1 MYIPTTFFSS
11 NGGTIIASGGT
22 QGTFFS
28 GSQPY
33 GYHLFTTPGTAS
45 FTVFSGSVQ
54 NARVVVIGG
63 GGGGMRGDNV
73 VGYAL
78 AAAGGGA
85 GGVYIDNRI
94 AIAPRTYQIV
104 VGAGGNEGNFSKAGF
119 NDPWVYTTPTS
130 GLQSTFQ
137 YPLYPIFGRGGGGG
151 GYAGG
156 LNEGENLIVLGGT
169 GASGGGNAQRV
180 NSAFVPSSTPTQ
192 GNRGGSID
200 ASFIPAGAT
209 AYSSTGG
216 GGFGGPSDS
225 LFTSSTNST
234 TAGGIGIQIPIY
246 PINGNTAS
254 YFAGGGGSYGV
265 QPEQSSAGGL
275 GYDTY
280 GGGGNGRDSND
291 QEPGRGGLVYIEYP
305 LYSTTPRYT
314 FLRYNV
320 DENCNLTTPAT
331 QVWSQTNYA
340 DGFYSIGGIQ
350 YKLEANVHATFTTEI
365 TSAIPSFC
373 PVRYTFLRYDVD
385 ESCNLSNPT
394 EVWSEINFSN
404 GFYTIGGIQYRLEAN
419 THTTYTTQ
427 ITSAASSTCPP
438 PPPPPPPF
446 PISSSLVI
454 LSDTSTLSGT
464 IWNDRSGKGNNGLVS
479 GSALA
484 LTGSLGYEF
493 NGTNNYVTYPTTL
506 VGQPSSSYTLQYYG
520 SLPSESV
527 NRDFFVKE
535 DYING
540 WDTIFEGARTPDK
553 FNFRDVGGA
562 DKLSPDFT
570 TIPSQR
576 QLITITV
583 NATTNVIE
591 LYVGN
596 TFIGN
601 FSRTTDVV
609 NNFNAVN
616 RPFVFGFNSNSD
628 ATYFKGGVTALL
640 LYNKV
645 LNATEVSQ
653 SYAYMLENF

>member
-63 GGGGMRGDNV
+63 GGGGMRGDNP

-119 NDPWVYTTPTS
+119 NDPWIYTTPTS

-137 YPLYPIFGRGGGGG
+137 YPLYPIYGYGGGYG

-200 ASFIPAGAT
+200 ASFTPAGAT

-305 LYSTTPRYT
+305 LYSIVGRYT

-438 PPPPPPPF
+438 PPPPF
-446 PISSSLVI
+446 PISGSLVI
-454 LSDTSTLSGT
+454 WSDTTSLTSSIWYDKSGR
-464 IWNDRSGKGNNGLVS
+464 NNNGLVS
-479 GSALA
+479 GSTLS
-484 LTGSLGYEF
+484 LSGSLGYAF

-527 NRDFFVKE
+527 VNRDFFVKE
-535 DYING
+535 DYTNG
-540 WDTIFEGARTPDK
+540 WDTIWEQSVPRFVL
-553 FNFRDVGGA
+553 RDVAGG
-562 DKLSPDFT
+562 DRRSPSFT
-570 TIPSQR
+570 PTYGAK
-576 QLITITV
+576 QLITITA
-583 NATTNVIE
+583 NDSTNVIE
-591 LYVGN
+591 LYVNN
-596 TFIGN
+596 TLIGN
-601 FSRTTDVV
+601 FSGVLL
-609 NNFNAVN
+609 NAFNVAA
-616 RPFVFGFNSNSD
+616 RPFVFGFNTNSD